1 VQLTPNKLT
10 LSGTRPLYVF
20 NQTKAIWEVRDTG
33 RSVSIDIFLP
43 PGEAADTTVPHL
55 LNTVFMKQSELAK
68 IKCSAEEEQTL
79 VDDLVKDHRVPTDAP
94 KLPEVGS
101 LDELHPYYLPGGE
114 RAYKVGRGI
123 TAPRAKH
130 APDPSYSEAAR
141 QAKLEGTTVLLAVI
155 TPDGKT
161 AAISVQRSV
170 SSGLAEPMRQLGY
183 ELDLRAVETV
193 SQSKFDPA
201 RFADKS
207 VPVVIN
213 VEVNF
218 RLR

>member
-1 VQLTPNKLT
+1 
-10 LSGTRPLYVF
+10 VF
-20 NQTKAIWEVRDTG
+20 SRRGA
-33 RSVSIDIFLP
+33 
-43 PGEAADTTVPHL
+43 
-55 LNTVFMKQSELAK
+55 
-68 IKCSAEEEQTL
+68 TL
-79 VDDLVKDHRVPTDAP
+79 VADLLKDRRVLTDAP
-94 KLPEVGS
+94 KLSEVGS
-101 LDELHPYYLPGGE
+101 LDELHPYCVPGGD

-130 APDPSYSEAAR
+130 APDPSYYEAAR
-141 QAKLEGTTVLLAVI
+141 QAKLQGTTVLLAVV

-170 SSGLAEPMRQLGY
+170 SSGLAEPMRTLGY
-183 ELDLRAVETV
+183 ELDLHAVEAV
-193 SQSKFDPA
+193 SQWKFDPA